1 MFPLY
6 TVAIKFVERN
16 KATNR
21 SIHYALSDFKTA
33 NGVRKGE
40 DYMKNY
46 FVSRYGAIEEVDFS
60 SILKE
65 IIHENEVK
73 NNG

>member
-1 MFPLY
+1 MFRRDE
-6 TVAIKFVERN
+6 IKFVERN
-16 KATNR
+16 KAKNR
-21 SIHYALSDFKTA
+21 SIHYELSDFKTA